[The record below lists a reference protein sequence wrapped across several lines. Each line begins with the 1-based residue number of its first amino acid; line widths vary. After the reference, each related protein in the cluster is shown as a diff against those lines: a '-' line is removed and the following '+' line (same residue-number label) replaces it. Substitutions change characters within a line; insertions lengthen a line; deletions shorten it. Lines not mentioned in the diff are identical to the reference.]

1 MKTTATF
8 KMKDWLGANDRR
20 NVFPTDQWYLHFAN
34 ELYPLV
40 EQSPLFVEA
49 KERRDAAFSL
59 TMYLQDV
66 ISQNGG
72 WKEFSDFY
80 HQKFGTYMPFYEITE
95 DYIPDE
101 INRQDIAFVLWT
113 LKSHYVVF
121 DSDSF
126 TLQDPYDENL
136 LALSRQVYE
145 MMDAVFEEAPICEEP
160 TLSFWVMGLDLLEME
175 SLPVPE
181 ITPDTEV
188 KEDVKLSLEYSGG
201 KPLLYFATYRE
212 LCNFFV
218 NVLGWDNES
227 SSLLP
232 DLRYYKEFVVYA
244 NARGLL
250 IAPGV
255 AAYFCEEHNPMYNAK
270 RAAEQGYE
278 MFCRP
283 GVCPFD
289 LLKYG
294 MEKGIMP
301 DIQLPFPRGKE
312 IFRKYWDFFAR
323 YYLCEYYEER

>member
-1 MKTTATF
+1 MKTITTIQ
-8 KMKDWLGANDRR
+8 MKDWLGANNRKR
-20 NVFPTDQWYLHFAN
+20 VFPTDQWYLRFAN
-34 ELYPLV
+34 ELYPV
-40 EQSPLFVEA
+40 VKQSPLFVDTIEY
-49 KERRDAAFSL
+49 RDAALSL
-59 TMYLQDV
+59 SMYLQDV

-72 WKEFSDFY
+72 WKEFSDLY
-80 HQKFGTYMPFYEITE
+80 HEKFGTYMPFYEITE
-95 DYIPDE
+95 DYVPDE

-113 LKSHYVVF
+113 LKSHYVIF
-121 DSDSF
+121 TEDSY

-145 MMDAVFEEAPICEEP
+145 MMDAVFEDAPICEEP

-175 SLPVPE
+175 SLPLPE
-181 ITPDTEV
+181 ITPETEV

-201 KPLLYFATYRE
+201 KPLLYFATYQD

-218 NVLGWDNES
+218 NVLKWENKP

-244 NARGLL
+244 NAKGLL
-250 IAPGV
+250 IGPGV
-255 AAYFCEEHNPMYNAK
+255 AAYFCEEHNPMYDAV

-278 MFCRP
+278 LFCRP
-283 GVCPFD
+283 EMCPFD

-301 DIQLPFPRGKE
+301 DVQLPFPRGKE
-312 IFRKYWDFFAR
+312 IFQQYWDFFAR
-323 YYLCEYYEER
+323 YYLCEYYEGI

>member
-1 MKTTATF
+1 
-8 KMKDWLGANDRR
+8 MKDWLGANNRKR
-20 NVFPTDQWYLHFAN
+20 VFPTDQWYLRFAN
-34 ELYPLV
+34 ELYPV
-40 EQSPLFVEA
+40 VKQSPLFVDSIEY
-49 KERRDAAFSL
+49 RDAALSL
-59 TMYLQDV
+59 SMYLQDV

-72 WKEFSDFY
+72 WKEFSDLY
-80 HQKFGTYMPFYEITE
+80 HEKFGTYMPFYEITE
-95 DYIPDE
+95 DYVPDE

-113 LKSHYVVF
+113 LKSHYVIF
-121 DSDSF
+121 TEDSY

-145 MMDAVFEEAPICEEP
+145 MMDAVFEDAPICEEP

-175 SLPVPE
+175 SLPLPE
-181 ITPDTEV
+181 ITPETEV

-201 KPLLYFATYRE
+201 KPLLYFATYQD

-218 NVLGWDNES
+218 NVLKWENKP

-244 NARGLL
+244 NAKGLL
-250 IAPGV
+250 IGPGV
-255 AAYFCEEHNPMYNAK
+255 AAYFCEEHNPMYDAV

-278 MFCRP
+278 LFCRP
-283 GVCPFD
+283 EMCPFD

-301 DIQLPFPRGKE
+301 DVQLPFPRGKE
-312 IFRKYWDFFAR
+312 IFQQYWDFFAR
-323 YYLCEYYEER
+323 YYLCEYYEGI